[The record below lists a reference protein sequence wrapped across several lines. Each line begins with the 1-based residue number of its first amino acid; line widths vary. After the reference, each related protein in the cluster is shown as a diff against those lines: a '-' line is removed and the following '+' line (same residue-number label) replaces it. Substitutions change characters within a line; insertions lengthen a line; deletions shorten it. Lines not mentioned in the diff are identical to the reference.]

1 LLSNAIMSSWIPPQ
15 VLDEI
20 ETLKKNKNFDEAIRL
35 VNSLLSRDPNNED
48 ALLQIADIQYQKG
61 DIGKA
66 DKAVDFLNA
75 KKKDDPLALYIKGIL
90 EMEKNNRE
98 EALKILKRALDLTN
112 GDNHEI
118 LRCYGLCEYRYGH
131 REKGIQHLE
140 KSFAM
145 NDKDAEVIYNLIQ
158 LHMLESHYND
168 AEKMIDYY
176 LSHHDQLIVVDKDL
190 NWYDRKISLFVKAIE
205 TKPQKKRKNVH

>member
-1 LLSNAIMSSWIPPQ
+1 M
-15 VLDEI
+15 
-20 ETLKKNKNFDEAIRL
+20 
-35 VNSLLSRDPNNED
+35 
-48 ALLQIADIQYQKG
+48 
-61 DIGKA
+61 
-66 DKAVDFLNA
+66 
-75 KKKDDPLALYIKGIL
+75 
-90 EMEKNNRE
+90 
-98 EALKILKRALDLTN
+98 DLTN